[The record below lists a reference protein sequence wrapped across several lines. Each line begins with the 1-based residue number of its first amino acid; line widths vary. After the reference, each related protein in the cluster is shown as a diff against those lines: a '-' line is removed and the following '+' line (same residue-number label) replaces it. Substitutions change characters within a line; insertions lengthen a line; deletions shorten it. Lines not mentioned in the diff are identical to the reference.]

1 MLNDTILDMD
11 QLKYSLRSIELF
23 ASWTRDIYIVTNGQV
38 PNWLN
43 LEHPRVKLITHEEIF
58 TNQSNLPS
66 FNSAAIES
74 QENFRYSHCSE
85 FQLFCEIKNWK
96 LVKASSHK
104 RPQSPISILQRRR
117 CSAEAHLSGRLLY
130 QGEGIRSISEES
142 SHALWQDAQNS
153 YL

>member
-1 MLNDTILDMD
+1 MD

-23 ASWTRDIYIVTNGQV
+23 ASWTRDIYIVTNGQT

-74 QENFRYSHCSE
+74 QEGFSN
-85 FQLFCEIKNWK
+85 L
-96 LVKASSHK
+96 
-104 RPQSPISILQRRR
+104 SI
-117 CSAEAHLSGRLLY
+117 
-130 QGEGIRSISEES
+130 
-142 SHALWQDAQNS
+142 
-153 YL
+153 